1 MSDTQFKCLIF
12 LFSFRVLE
20 ITASH
25 RQEIESESERSKAWQ
40 AQMEKTAQARERAY
54 KQKTKGLEEQVRIL
68 LIVNLKLLDPTL
80 TAVIHVQVL
89 LE

>member
-1 MSDTQFKCLIF
+1 MGNTQFKFWSF

-25 RQEIESESERSKAWQ
+25 RQEIESESERSRAWQ

-68 LIVNLKLLDPTL
+68 LRVSLKLLGPASA
-80 TAVIHVQVL
+80 AVIYIQVL

>member
-1 MSDTQFKCLIF
+1 MSDTQFKFWTF
-12 LFSFRVLE
+12 LFSCRVLE

-54 KQKTKGLEEQVRIL
+54 KQKNKGLEEQVRIL
-68 LIVNLKLLDPTL
+68 LRVNLKLLDPTL
-80 TAVIHVQVL
+80 TAVIHIQCL
-89 LE
+89 LV